1 MALGRYQFAQL
12 DGGRLLLLLVIA
24 ICAHLLRMQ
33 EANKFQFM
41 RRWWSG
47 VVTTQNGESK
57 RLCFRNSCNQEH

>member
-12 DGGRLLLLLVIA
+12 DGGRLLLILVIA

-33 EANKFQFM
+33 EGNKFQFM

-47 VVTTQNGESK
+47 VE
-57 RLCFRNSCNQEH
+57 